1 MSVMLLFCCL
11 GSERSNWRNSEILLK
26 TEKKK
31 KKKKK
36 KKRKKK

>member
-1 MSVMLLFCCL
+1 MYVKM
-11 GSERSNWRNSEILLK
+11 LLK

-36 KKRKKK
+36 IIANKQCSLTKQQ